1 MDNRKTKKTQ
11 NARKGRPT
19 IWTKAGYTTLDKFE
33 SCVPFCGLVTRSD
46 NLSNQQLEQI
56 FNVNVVYNSGFPT
69 FFS

>member
-19 IWTKAGYTTLDKFE
+19 KALDKFE

-46 NLSNQQLEQI
+46 NLRNQQFEQSTEI
-56 FNVNVVYNSGFPT
+56 LM
-69 FFS
+69 